1 YHVQVALA
9 LRSQGKAI
17 GVGAHIPYVLCKEEE
32 AGSLRRAYHP
42 DEVTRSHGK
51 LNIDIEWYLE
61 AQIHPP
67 VNRLCAHIDGTS
79 SPQLAQCLGLDT
91 SKFSHS
97 VQNVGDDEVDV
108 IPSVLQHDS
117 DRFKSCTPLRLTC
130 LKCGQESA
138 FEGVYA
144 SRASRYSSGLLCPNA
159 ACSAIFWGYDQ
170 RGLYGQVGDDFAS
183 LVSNRMHLAIR
194 DCTRRYYQGW
204 VVCTEGLCSSRT
216 QKQSLRGR
224 RGDAC
229 SVTGCRGTVCMEY
242 SDSALYTQLKYYE
255 SLVDVNHALDNIQ
268 KENARQPGQEITVG
282 ALSDSHRNLFAKLCV
297 QIREVLHSNIDV
309 FILNWS
315 NMENELT
322 QPNVQKNRQKN

>member
-130 LKCGQESA
+130 LKCGQENA

-297 QIREVLHSNIDV
+297 QIRETIDRNDY
-309 FILNWS
+309 NWVKPS
-315 NMENELT
+315 MWTSLFS
-322 QPNVQKNRQKN
+322 

>member
-1 YHVQVALA
+1 
-9 LRSQGKAI
+9 
-17 GVGAHIPYVLCKEEE
+17 
-32 AGSLRRAYHP
+32 
-42 DEVTRSHGK
+42 
-51 LNIDIEWYLE
+51 
-61 AQIHPP
+61 
-67 VNRLCAHIDGTS
+67 
-79 SPQLAQCLGLDT
+79 
-91 SKFSHS
+91 
-97 VQNVGDDEVDV
+97 
-108 IPSVLQHDS
+108 
-117 DRFKSCTPLRLTC
+117 
-130 LKCGQESA
+130 
-138 FEGVYA
+138 
-144 SRASRYSSGLLCPNA
+144 
-159 ACSAIFWGYDQ
+159 

-282 ALSDSHRNLFAKLCV
+282 ALSDSHRDLFAKLCV
-297 QIREVLHSNIDV
+297 QIREVLHS
-309 FILNWS
+309 
-315 NMENELT
+315 
-322 QPNVQKNRQKN
+322 